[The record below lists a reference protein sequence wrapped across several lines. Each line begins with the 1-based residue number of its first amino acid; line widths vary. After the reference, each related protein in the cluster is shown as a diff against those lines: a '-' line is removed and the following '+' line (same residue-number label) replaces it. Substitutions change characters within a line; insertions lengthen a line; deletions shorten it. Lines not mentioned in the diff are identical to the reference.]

1 MSNNRRY
8 NTALLFLLAF
18 FLSIAGYFYF
28 QHLVIRESKT
38 PVVKQQVIERLQ
50 RITDQIHATDSLV
63 HHLLI
68 TQNITNRQLLES
80 ELGSVYTSV
89 VIQKNDSLVYWNNT
103 HFPNQIHAYEARGI
117 QLISDKSGWYMSEYQ
132 EYKPYTV
139 HYFYKL
145 QDRYAAHS
153 DVLSEYLKDYF
164 LLPHRVRFVTNL
176 QQPNVVKLKHFQ
188 VGFIVEKGYNS
199 PNLIIALFFF
209 YVLAYILL
217 FYTLYFFYRSL
228 RQFVPRLKTYHF
240 LLFAFLDVAIL
251 RVADVFFAFPHL
263 LKQTFLF
270 RESVLTLNGFST
282 LGDLILN
289 LVLLTVFALHLRQ
302 LVYRSVSENI
312 RHKNLKGMALLFFA
326 FSVVFGLYELADF
339 FLIGFDQ
346 QYFLNDTFF
355 SLLGFSDLF
364 FIAFLGSLTFLVL
377 DTAARFFAGHKIPV
391 VRGSLFLLVPTVVL
405 WIAFRP
411 EIEIMLMV
419 FSVVLVVFLLA
430 FAHARKMN
438 TYMYTLIIL
447 IALSLSGAVL
457 LNHTQLEVRNA
468 HQKITAS
475 IISQKND
482 PYLEFT
488 FRSLSKKI
496 LSDTI
501 LRTLVYHTSVPNE
514 QQVSKYIDNNYLNG
528 YFGKYSKQIT
538 LCRPGQELQI
548 QPGNQIMGCNEFFS
562 QIPGKIVFV
571 TNDFSLKLIQNYQEN
586 IYYLAKFSFP
596 RPDTT
601 EPQYNLYL
609 ELFADFVPTS
619 IGYPYKTS
627 GENTIQHVS
636 GYSFAH
642 YKGGKLQYKFGDFIY
657 PVDFGYLQKK
667 PRDRFF
673 YLDNYKH
680 IIVQSGDN
688 DFLIVSR
695 PQDSFSIWL
704 LPFSELFLL
713 LSLFLLV
720 YIVFNYGGQVI
731 SLLRNSFRTRLQLI
745 FFSSVLFV
753 FVFLSVIALYYFNE
767 NNRIRISDYLKE
779 KTHSVLIE
787 MQHKFSGLSDI
798 TPQDKVEIQMNLQK
812 FSDVFFS
819 DINLYDRNGKLIASS
834 NPQIFDK
841 GLQSEWM
848 NPRAYHAIQQKHQLF
863 FLSKERLGRTVFYSS
878 YIPLTLMD
886 GKEGGI
892 INLPY
897 FARQNEIQ
905 HSYYQMLAN
914 LMNLFV
920 ITGILG
926 LIIMMYLSQIL
937 TKPLRLLHDKINL
950 VSIEKKNEK
959 IVWKDRDEI
968 GQLIG
973 AYNQMVEKLEE
984 STELLI
990 YTERERAWREMARQ
1004 ITHEIRNP
1012 LTPMKLNVQ
1021 YLQKAYEQKDVRFD
1035 EKLKNISE
1043 TLISQIET
1051 LNEVAGMF
1059 SDFSKSSDQDKTAT
1073 ANLIKALNENIS
1085 FFKKSFHV
1093 EFNLMTSEEN
1103 IWVKASQED
1112 LIRIF
1117 NNLSKNAIQAMEQKE
1132 NKQIDISINVEKDIV
1147 AVLFR
1152 DYGPGIAKKNRERI
1166 FQPYFTTKSTGTG
1179 LGLAIVRNL
1188 MREWEGSVSFDSE
1201 PGAGTTF
1208 ILRFKKGSPGENDS
1222 ADSSE

>member
-1 MSNNRRY
+1 MSDNNKRY
-8 NTALLFLLAF
+8 FTLTISFLVAFLF
-18 FLSIAGYFYF
+18 SVAGYFYV
-28 QHLVIRESKT
+28 QHLVERESD
-38 PVVKQQVIERLQ
+38 PVVVKQQVEQRLL
-50 RITDQIHATDSLV
+50 RIQSRIRSTDSLV
-63 HHLLI
+63 HHLL
-68 TQNITNRQLLES
+68 QKQDGTNWKLLEK
-80 ELGSVYTSV
+80 ELGSLYTSV
-89 VIQKNDSLVYWNNT
+89 VIQKGDSLVYWNNT
-103 HFPNQIHAYEARGI
+103 HFPNQIQVNPSKGI
-117 QLISDKSGWYMSEYQ
+117 HFISDKTGWYISENQYDNT
-132 EYKPYTV
+132 YFI

-145 QDRYAAHS
+145 QDRYSGHT

-164 LLPHRVRFVTNL
+164 LLPHRVRFVSNIH
-176 QQPNVVKLKHFQ
+176 QPDVVKLDHFK
-188 VGFIVEKGYNS
+188 VGFIIEKGYNS
-199 PNLIIALFFF
+199 PNLIIALFFL
-209 YVLAYILL
+209 YVLGYVLL
-217 FYTLYFFYRSL
+217 FYTLYFLYISVN
-228 RQFVPRLKTYHF
+228 QNNTKIKSYH
-240 LLFAFLDVAIL
+240 LLVFAFLNVVIL
-251 RVADVFFAFPHL
+251 RGADVYFDVPHL

-289 LVLLTVFALHLRQ
+289 LVLLTVFILHLRQ
-302 LVYRSVSENI
+302 RVYISDPHST
-312 RHKNLKGMALLFFA
+312 RHSNLKGMALLFFA
-326 FSVVFGLYELADF
+326 VSVVFGLYELADF

-346 QYFLNDTFF
+346 QYFLNDAFF

-364 FIAFLGSLTFLVL
+364 FIAFLGMLTFLVV
-377 DTAARFFAGHKIPV
+377 DMAARFIAGQK
-391 VRGSLFLLVPTVVL
+391 RSLALGLLYLLFPTLIL
-405 WIAFRP
+405 WIIFRP
-411 EIEIMLMV
+411 EVEIMLMV
-419 FSVVLVVFLLA
+419 FIVVLVVFLLA
-430 FAHARKMN
+430 YAHARNLN
-438 TYMYTLIIL
+438 TYVYTLIIL
-447 IALSLSGAVL
+447 IVLSLSGAVL

-488 FRSLSKKI
+488 FKSLSKKI
-496 LSDTI
+496 LSDSV
-501 LRTLVYHTSVPNE
+501 LESMVYHTSSPNE
-514 QQVSKYIDNNYLNG
+514 QQVSKYIDNTYLKG

-548 QPGNQIMGCNEFFS
+548 QPGNQIMGCDEFFS
-562 QIPGKIVFV
+562 QIPGKIVFE
-571 TNDFSLKLIQNYQEN
+571 TKNFSLKLIQNYQEN

-596 RPDTT
+596 RAEASD
-601 EPQYNLYL
+601 PQYNLYL

-619 IGYPYKTS
+619 IGYPFKTS
-627 GENTIQHVS
+627 GENTLQHLS

-642 YKGGKLQYKFGDFIY
+642 YQGGKLQYKFGDFIY
-657 PVDFGYLQKK
+657 PVDFSYLKEK
-667 PRDRFF
+667 PHNRFF

-680 IIVQSGDN
+680 IIVPSGDN

-695 PQDSFSIWL
+695 PQDSFSVWL

-720 YIVFNYGGQVI
+720 YIVINYGGQVL

-787 MQHKFSGLSDI
+787 MQHKFSGLANI
-798 TPQDKVEIQMNLQK
+798 TPQDKMEIQMNLQK

-834 NPQIFDK
+834 NPQIFEK
-841 GLQSEWM
+841 GEQSEWM
-848 NPRAYHAIQQKHQLF
+848 NPQAYFAIQEKHQLF
-863 FLSKERLGRTVFYSS
+863 YLSKERLGRTVFYSS

-914 LMNLFV
+914 LLNLFV

-926 LIIMMYLSQIL
+926 MIIMMYLSRIL

-984 STELLI
+984 SAELLK

-1021 YLQKAYEQKDVRFD
+1021 YLQKAYEQKDAQFD

-1043 TLISQIET
+1043 TLISQIDT

-1059 SDFSKSSDQDKTAT
+1059 SDFSKSAAQDKTTT
-1073 ANLIKALNENIS
+1073 ANLLKALNENIS

-1093 EFNLMTSEEN
+1093 EFNLMVTDEN
-1103 IWVKASQED
+1103 IWVRASQED

-1117 NNLSKNAIQAMEQKE
+1117 NNLTKNAIQAMEHKE
-1132 NKQIDISINVEKDIV
+1132 NKQIDISINVEKELV

-1152 DYGPGIAKKNRERI
+1152 DYGPGIARKNRDRI

-1208 ILRFKKGSPGENDS
+1208 ILRFKKVSPEQNDS
-1222 ADSSE
+1222 